1 MKQIRY
7 RSRRRKRST
16 KLSGY
21 KHYSFL
27 LRALLF
33 TSIAIAFTV
42 TIYQHSSF
50 ILGNRNNEYT
60 DFEINKVS
68 LLRHDDNDT
77 NNNINNNN
85 NNNNNIIR
93 NKTTKNKN
101 RHDKEEDNASPVAPA
116 ERPTKH
122 DGQVKVTV
130 PQEQSEHQESS
141 LSNDDKENRSASFCS
156 SSEGS
161 LHQIALDMFH
171 HSSPPGSLSLMK
183 LKEVLQS
190 NSHFYITF
198 PDAIFTNNQENI
210 ASMLEGYGLTRLDE
224 RPPKEWTNVTLVE
237 VAIFTKGGVC
247 PLVEAGCL
255 NRSRI
260 IIQSEQYFT
269 DSVPRWIEQYFT
281 DLVPRCHESPN
292 CIVLEFSD
300 RNYRN
305 AQAKGMGNSFV
316 LLPVMTQSPSRFA
329 WLLPDDIKPL
339 RERLYDVVFF
349 MGVPT
354 RRRQVYGNATN
365 YLENHPNRTV
375 KIGKEMNVR
384 RQAAA
389 YGEAKVCLVVHSYHD
404 DSGGEYHRL
413 SEFAQFGCIP
423 VMETFGDT
431 IGIDRYKECGR
442 IVFASGP
449 NLMEAAANVTAKI
462 EQGWYKDFHSHV
474 DWWKAGIQWET
485 LLSSVLSE

>member
-1 MKQIRY
+1 MMNA
-7 RSRRRKRST
+7 T
-16 KLSGY
+16 
-21 KHYSFL
+21 
-27 LRALLF
+27 
-33 TSIAIAFTV
+33 
-42 TIYQHSSF
+42 
-50 ILGNRNNEYT
+50 
-60 DFEINKVS
+60 
-68 LLRHDDNDT
+68 
-77 NNNINNNN
+77 
-85 NNNNNIIR
+85 
-93 NKTTKNKN
+93 KTTKKQRNRTSSSRIRRKIDRKN
-101 RHDKEEDNASPVAPA
+101 TTATTTPASSSSCSTSTSSSGISMTALLKIGFVFSVVCYCASNIWFSMKETFGDEYSNLYQSDSPLSRAASPVAPA
-116 ERPTKH
+116 GRPTKH
-122 DGQVKVTV
+122 AGQGKVTV

-141 LSNDDKENRSASFCS
+141 LSNDDKENRPASFCS
-156 SSEGS
+156 NSKGS

-171 HSSPPGSLSLMK
+171 HSSPPGSLSHMK

-190 NSHFYITF
+190 NSLFYMTF
-198 PDAIFTNNQENI
+198 PGAIFTNNQENI

-237 VAIFTKGGVC
+237 LAITNGVC

-260 IIQSEQYFT
+260 IIQSEQYFK
-269 DSVPRWIEQYFT
+269 DSVPW
-281 DLVPRCHESPN
+281 CHESPN

-305 AQAKGMGNSFV
+305 AQAKGMGDSFV

-339 RERLYDVVFF
+339 RERLYDIVFF

-354 RRRQVYGNATN
+354 RRRQTYGNATN
-365 YLENHPNRTV
+365 YLETHPNQTV
-375 KIGKEMNVR
+375 KIGKDKNVR

-413 SEFAQFGCIP
+413 SEFAPFGCIP

-462 EQGWYKDFHSHV
+462 EQGWYKDIHSHV